1 MKILVPIDDSDCSF
15 RALGFA
21 CDLAK
26 RFESTLHVIHIT
38 DKKTDATRDTVERAE
53 EVLED
58 EGIEDEPEVRTDIRL
73 DIRPS
78 NQIGDDIV
86 RIAKN
91 EGYDH
96 IVMGH
101 HGTGRMG
108 RAVLGSAAERV
119 IESNEFAVTV
129 VP

>member
-21 CDLAK
+21 CDLAR

-53 EVLED
+53 EVLKD

>member
-1 MKILVPIDDSDCSF
+1 MKILVPVDDSDCSF

-21 CDLAK
+21 CDLAR

-58 EGIEDEPEVRTDIRL
+58 EGIDDEPEVRTDIRL